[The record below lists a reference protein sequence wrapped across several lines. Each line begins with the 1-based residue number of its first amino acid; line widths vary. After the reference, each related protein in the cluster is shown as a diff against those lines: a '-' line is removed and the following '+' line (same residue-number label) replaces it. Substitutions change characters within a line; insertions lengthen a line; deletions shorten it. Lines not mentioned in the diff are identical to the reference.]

1 MKYALWTAQI
11 LLALVFLVMGGMKL
25 VLPDAALAED
35 MPAFLPVLFIRF
47 IAVCEVLGAVG
58 MILPGLF
65 GIRTELTPLAAAGLT
80 VIMVGATVIV
90 AATMGVAMALMP
102 LVCGILAAF
111 VAYGRWQVLPLGERD
126 QQRKLV
132 RTS

>member
-25 VLPDAALAED
+25 VLPDAALAAD
-35 MPAFLPVLFIRF
+35 MPSFLPVLFIRF

-90 AATMGVAMALMP
+90 AATMGVTMALMP

-111 VAYGRWQVLPLGERD
+111 VAYGRWQVLPLGERT
-126 QQRKLV
+126 RERELV
-132 RTS
+132 ANS